1 MSNMHSACLIHI
13 FIFVHMSGALIN
25 QTASKDIT
33 WADNAYW
40 GGSALGAEELKGL
53 RLRPKVLDKK

>member
-1 MSNMHSACLIHI
+1 
-13 FIFVHMSGALIN
+13 MSGALVN
-25 QTASKDIT
+25 QTAGKDVT

-53 RLRPKVLDKK
+53 RVGTKLLDKKTTRTIFLWVIKHCTE

>member
-1 MSNMHSACLIHI
+1 
-13 FIFVHMSGALIN
+13 MSGALGN
-25 QTASKDIT
+25 QTASKDVT

-53 RLRPKVLDKK
+53 RVGAKVLDKK